1 MGKPFKFKMI
11 GVFNKT
17 VQSTSLQSF
26 TCCEEYFITGVEFF
40 NCFEDSINIFRMAC
54 HRLEESFELKKH
66 IAVIL
71 KQWTETYPQDFVDVG
86 YANHLLE
93 N

>member
-1 MGKPFKFKMI
+1 MVPSA
-11 GVFNKT
+11 V
-17 VQSTSLQSF
+17 
-26 TCCEEYFITGVEFF
+26 
-40 NCFEDSINIFRMAC
+40 
-54 HRLEESFELKKH
+54 LEESLKRKKQ

-71 KQWTETYPQDFVDVG
+71 KQWMETYPQDFVDVG